1 MASQRTKNVL
11 TWLSRGGGLKALP
24 PPKVDAARCVHSL
37 APAASCRRCAD
48 ACPAQA
54 WVLEEDFLG
63 IDARR
68 CDGCGICAAACPQSA
83 LAPIYGLVVAGE
95 TTAFAACQRVAPLG
109 ETAVIPCLHGLSEHA
124 LLDAYG
130 RGVRRVH
137 VVCGDCVQ
145 CPRDGTHRLESNV
158 AAVNDVVG
166 SRGLPSLDVRYD
178 TLGQWRRARD
188 ATLETMA
195 VRPERRRF
203 LRAGIADA
211 LQCVVGEADVSR
223 AHSPLPTPEPSGGSV
238 DATFLWAPEFD
249 DRRCIACDAC
259 VRICPTG
266 ALAEERTDDV
276 LAYRVRAESCTGCGL
291 CRDVCE
297 NGAMA
302 LNRRSRVARVRLE
315 LLSRRCRGC
324 GVEYRQVAADA
335 TEPDGDVGLCRI
347 CRLTGRNHRLFQVIT
362 D

>member
-1 MASQRTKNVL
+1 MASRRTKNL
-11 TWLSRGGGLKALP
+11 LAWLSRSGGLKTLP
-24 PPKVDAARCVHSL
+24 PPEVDAARCVHGL

-54 WVLEEDFLG
+54 WVVEEDSLG

-68 CDGCGICAAACPQSA
+68 CDGCGICAAACPQRA

-95 TTAFAACQRVAPLG
+95 TAAFAACQRVAPFG
-109 ETAVIPCLHGLSEHA
+109 EIGVIPCLHGVGERA

-130 RGVRRVH
+130 RGVRRLH
-137 VVCGDCVQ
+137 VVRRDCAE

-158 AAVNDVVG
+158 AAANDVVG

-178 TLGQWRRARD
+178 TLAQWRRARD

-203 LRAGIADA
+203 LRTGIAEA
-211 LQCVVGEADVSR
+211 LQCVVGEADMSR
-223 AHSPLPTPEPSGGSV
+223 AQSPLPTPELPGGS
-238 DATFLWAPEFD
+238 AEAIFLWAPEFD
-249 DRRCIACDAC
+249 ERRCIACDAC

-266 ALAEERTDDV
+266 ALAEERTDDG
-276 LAYRVRAESCTGCGL
+276 LAYRVRAEFCTGCGL

-297 NGAMA
+297 NGAMV
-302 LNRRSRVARVRLE
+302 LNRCSRVARVRLE

-324 GVEYRQVAADA
+324 GVEYRQVATEA
-335 TEPDGDVGLCRI
+335 TEPDGDTGLCRI
-347 CRLTGRNHRLFQVIT
+347 CRLTGGNRRLFQVIT